1 VAKAL
6 WLPTETDTRE
16 ALEAALATE
25 RARLVGLCAHLTG
38 DALAAEDLAQETLLE
53 AWRSRGK
60 LYDPAGVQRWLS
72 AIARNVCARWLRT
85 TARQMGRRAMGSDL
99 ALEAVPD
106 GADMHVELERQEL
119 DGVLDRALALLPVAT
134 RAACVAHYL
143 HGAAHAE
150 IAAQLGT
157 SEDAVKMRLHRGR
170 ATLRRSMLANWR
182 ADVESLDIA
191 AVADSSWRETRIW
204 CPQCGCQRLLIRIV
218 PPPGIIS
225 LRCARCVPDETVS
238 VSDYRL
244 ANRYFAT
251 LLGGRR
257 QPRAILDRAAHWN
270 HTYFRA
276 ALESDGAPCTH
287 CGRATPLRWMV
298 RPGISARQPAEP
310 VLVTACSACGE
321 ACSTSFSGLVMAH
334 PALRDFW
341 REQRRI
347 RALPH
352 RHVERVGRAVIVS
365 RFESLT
371 SAATL
376 DIVSAAERFDV
387 LHIHPAPSAVS

>member
-1 VAKAL
+1 MHL
-6 WLPTETDTRE
+6 STDIDTRE

-25 RARLVGLCAHLTG
+25 RARLVGLCTHLTG

-60 LYDPAGVQRWLS
+60 LTDPAGVHLWLS

-85 TARQMGRRAMGSDL
+85 SARQMRRTAVASDL
-99 ALEAVPD
+99 PLEGVPD
-106 GADMHVELERQEL
+106 GVDMHADLDRQDL
-119 DGVLDRALALLPVAT
+119 DGFLDRALALLPAAT
-134 RAACVAHYL
+134 RDACVAHYL
-143 HGAAHAE
+143 HGAPHAE

-157 SEDAVKMRLHRGR
+157 TEEAVKMRLQRGR
-170 ATLRRSMLANWR
+170 ASLRRSIVANWR
-182 ADVESLDIA
+182 AEVESFGITPD
-191 AVADSSWRETRIW
+191 ADDTWRETRIW
-204 CPQCGCQRLLIRIV
+204 CQQCGRQRLLIRIA

-225 LRCARCVPDETVS
+225 LRCPTCVPDASVH

-244 ANRYFAT
+244 ANRYFAA

-257 QPRAILDRAAHWN
+257 QPRAILDRTAHWN

-276 ALESDGAPCTH
+276 ALERDGAPCTH

-298 RPGISARQPAEP
+298 RPGVNAQQPDEP
-310 VLVTACSACGE
+310 VLVIACSACGE
-321 ACSTSFSGLVMAH
+321 ICSTSFSGMLMAH
-334 PALRDFW
+334 PALHAFW
-341 REQRRI
+341 RDQRRI
-347 RALPH
+347 RTLPH
-352 RHVERVGRAVIVS
+352 TQVDRAGRAAIVS
-365 RFESLT
+365 RFVSLT

-387 LHIHPAPSAVS
+387 LHIHPAPSAGS